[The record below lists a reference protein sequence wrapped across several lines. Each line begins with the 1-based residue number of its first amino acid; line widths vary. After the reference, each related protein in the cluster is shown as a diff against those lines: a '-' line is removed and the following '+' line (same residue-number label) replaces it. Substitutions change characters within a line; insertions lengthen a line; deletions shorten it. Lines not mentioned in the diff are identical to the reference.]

1 MACIEPAMERKFN
14 KDEFLINGLM
24 AGLFMLLLIM
34 FSGGAGSSSQSDSCS
49 PYIEITEIKSDA
61 IQVLP
66 LLLPEIE
73 EEWVIS
79 NKGIQR
85 SNTERD
91 IVALLTNSL
100 FITEFKLQS
109 NKYLQIKSQKLN
121 ISSTLI
127 QYLHEPEEI
136 PSLV

>member
-1 MACIEPAMERKFN
+1 MKRRFN

-34 FSGGAGSSSQSDSCS
+34 FSDGAGSSSQSDSCS
-49 PYIEITEIKSDA
+49 PCIEITKIKSDA

-66 LLLPEIE
+66 LLLPEFE